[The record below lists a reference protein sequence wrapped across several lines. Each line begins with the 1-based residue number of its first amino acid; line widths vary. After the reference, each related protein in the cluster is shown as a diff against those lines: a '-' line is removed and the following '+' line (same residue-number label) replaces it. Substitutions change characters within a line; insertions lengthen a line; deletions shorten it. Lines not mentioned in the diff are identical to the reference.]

1 MKRIISFVIC
11 LTMILASLSALASCG
26 NTTGDPVDKPEKTY
40 YSVAVDGG
48 TGAGKY
54 YEGNICQVT
63 AVVPEGKQF
72 MKWLKNGQEVSVN
85 ETYAFEVTENSRLVA
100 VFADAVANADKKVYL
115 VSTINAVGGGG
126 YFEGAS
132 CTLKTGVKDDDKSFK
147 GWAPVV
153 DGVVGEILSTER
165 EYTFTV
171 SGDVTV
177 KAIFNDVPLAT
188 PDNSN
193 NAMFDLVAGQ
203 PRIEYDKQTD
213 ENGKRYTAFVEG
225 VAYIKIYIY
234 TSDAEDAE
242 PIGYLKMV
250 QNPDKT
256 AYFENMQG
264 EIFNI
269 SGEEGNYFTPDG
281 NTHNWFKNSIT
292 AMGHGS
298 YSPNITYYFATQA
311 VAVEEEINGYTYC
324 DSAISAK
331 GRGVKN
337 M

>member
-1 MKRIISFVIC
+1 MKRIISFLIC

-26 NTTGDPVDKPEKTY
+26 NTNEPADKTDKTY

-54 YEGNICQVT
+54 YEGNVCQVK
-63 AVVPEGKQF
+63 AIVPEGKQF

-100 VFADAVANADKKVYL
+100 VFADSVTNVGKEVCL

-126 YFEGAS
+126 YIIGES
-132 CTLKTGVKDDDKSFK
+132 CTLKTSAKDDDKSFK
-147 GWAPVV
+147 GWAFVV
-153 DGVVGEILSTER
+153 DGVAGEILSTER

-171 SGDVTV
+171 DGEVTV
-177 KAIFNDVPLAT
+177 KAIFNDVPLPT

-193 NAMFDLVAGQ
+193 NEMFDLVAGQ
-203 PRIEYDKQTD
+203 GRIEYDKQTD
-213 ENGKRYTAFVEG
+213 ENGNRYTAFVDG

-234 TSDAEDAE
+234 TSNAEDAE
-242 PIGYLKMV
+242 PIGYLKMA
-250 QNPDKT
+250 QHPDKT

-292 AMGHGS
+292 AMGKGA
-298 YSPNITYYFATQA
+298 YSTSITYYFATQA

>member
-1 MKRIISFVIC
+1 MKRIISFLIC
-11 LTMILASLSALASCG
+11 LTMILSVVSTLASCQNSG
-26 NTTGDPVDKPEKTY
+26 KTDVENRTY

-54 YEGNICQVT
+54 YEGDICQVT
-63 AVVPEGKQF
+63 ATVPEGKQF

-100 VFADAVANADKKVYL
+100 VFADSVSNVGKKVYS
-115 VSTINAVGGGG
+115 VNTINAVGGGG
-126 YFEGAS
+126 YLDGDT
-132 CTLKTGVKDDDKSFK
+132 CTLKTRAKDDDKSFK
-147 GWAPVV
+147 GWAFVV

-165 EYTFTV
+165 VYTFTV
-171 SGDVTV
+171 KEEVTV
-177 KAIFNDVPLAT
+177 KAIFNDIPLQT

-203 PRIEYDKQTD
+203 ARIEYDKQTD
-213 ENGKRYTAFVEG
+213 ENGNRYTAFVDG

-234 TSDAEDAE
+234 TSNAEDAE
-242 PIGYLKMV
+242 PIGYLKMA
-250 QNPDKT
+250 QHPDKT

-264 EIFNI
+264 AIFNI
-269 SGEEGNYFTPDG
+269 SGEVGNYFTPDG
-281 NTHNWFKNSIT
+281 NTHNWFKNSISGMNGG
-292 AMGHGS
+292 A

-311 VAVEEEINGYTYC
+311 IAVEEEIDGFTYC

>member
-54 YEGNICQVT
+54 YEGNVCQVK
-63 AVVPEGKQF
+63 AIVPEGKQF

-100 VFADAVANADKKVYL
+100 VFADSVTNVGKEVCL

-126 YFEGAS
+126 YIIGES
-132 CTLKTGVKDDDKSFK
+132 CTLKTSAKDDDKSFK
-147 GWAPVV
+147 GWAFVV
-153 DGVVGEILSTER
+153 DGVAGEILSTER

-171 SGDVTV
+171 DGEVTV
-177 KAIFNDVPLAT
+177 KAIFNDVPLPT

-193 NAMFDLVAGQ
+193 NEMFDLVAGQ
-203 PRIEYDKQTD
+203 GRIEYDKQTNALG
-213 ENGKRYTAFVEG
+213 ERYTAFVEG

-234 TSDAEDAE
+234 TSNADDAE
-242 PIGYLKMV
+242 PIGYLKMA
-250 QNPDKT
+250 QHPDKS

-264 EIFNI
+264 AIFNI
-269 SGEEGNYFTPDG
+269 SGEVGNYHTPDG
-281 NTHNWFKNSIT
+281 NTHNWLKNSIT
-292 AMGHGS
+292 AMGKGA
-298 YSPNITYYFATQA
+298 YSTSITYYFATQA